1 MINNFSYR
9 QLLFAGIFLETIIFF
24 IFFYSEQD
32 LGDVFRYSA
41 RYSGRLSLII
51 YLYCFYKFYRAF
63 LNSDNLKRVK
73 DLVFI
78 FGVLHVIHFGF
89 LALSVYLN
97 NLPIIPVKITG
108 GALAYLM
115 IIIYPFIIEIIK
127 KHIYHLIYFYYVG
140 IVMLMTYVARIKGD
154 FEGAEPE
161 IFHKIAFVFLI
172 LVFLKFGYTFYIHKK
187 NFKHE

>member
-9 QLLFAGIFLETIIFF
+9 QLLFAGIFFETIIFLM
-24 IFFYSEQD
+24 FFYSKQD

-78 FGVLHVIHFGF
+78 FGVLHIIHFGF

-115 IIIYPFIIEIIK
+115 IIIYPFIIEKIK
-127 KHIYHLIYFYYVG
+127 KYIYHLIYFYYVG

-172 LVFLKFGYTFYIHKK
+172 LVFLKFGYIFYIQRK

>member
-9 QLLFAGIFLETIIFF
+9 QLLLAGILFETIIFL
-24 IFFYSEQD
+24 IFFYSKQE
-32 LGDVFRYSA
+32 LAEVFRYSA

-63 LNSDNLKRVK
+63 LKSDNLKRVK

-97 NLPIIPVKITG
+97 NLPIIAVKITG

-115 IIIYPFIIEIIK
+115 IIIYPFIIEKIK
-127 KHIYHLIYFYYVG
+127 KPIYHLIYFYYVG

-172 LVFLKFGYTFYIHKK
+172 LVFLKFGYIFYIQRK

>member
-24 IFFYSEQD
+24 IFFYSKQD

-51 YLYCFYKFYRAF
+51 YLYCFYIFYKAF

-115 IIIYPFIIEIIK
+115 IIIYPFIIEKIK
-127 KHIYHLIYFYYVG
+127 KPIYHLIYFYYVG
-140 IVMLMTYVARIKGD
+140 IVMLMTYVARIQGD

-172 LVFLKFGYTFYIHKK
+172 LVFLKFGYIFYIQRK

>member
-24 IFFYSEQD
+24 IFFYSKQD

-115 IIIYPFIIEIIK
+115 IIIYPFIIEKIK

-172 LVFLKFGYTFYIHKK
+172 LVFLKFGYIFYIQRK

>member
-24 IFFYSEQD
+24 IFFYSKQD

-51 YLYCFYKFYRAF
+51 YLYCFYKFYKAF

-115 IIIYPFIIEIIK
+115 IIIYPFIIEKIK
-127 KHIYHLIYFYYVG
+127 KPIYHLIYFYYVG

>member
-9 QLLFAGIFLETIIFF
+9 QLLFAGITLETIIFF
-24 IFFYSEQD
+24 IFFYAKQD

-115 IIIYPFIIEIIK
+115 IIIYPFIIEKIK

-172 LVFLKFGYTFYIHKK
+172 LVFLKFGYIFYIQRK

>member
-9 QLLFAGIFLETIIFF
+9 QLLFAGIFLEAIIFF
-24 IFFYSEQD
+24 IFFYFKQD

-89 LALSVYLN
+89 LALSVHLN

-115 IIIYPFIIEIIK
+115 IIIYPFIIEKIK

-172 LVFLKFGYTFYIHKK
+172 LVFLKFGYIFYIHRK

>member
-9 QLLFAGIFLETIIFF
+9 QLLFAGIFLEAIIFF
-24 IFFYSEQD
+24 IFFYFKQD

-63 LNSDNLKRVK
+63 LIKDNLKRVK

-89 LALSVYLN
+89 LALSVHLN

-115 IIIYPFIIEIIK
+115 IIIYPFIIEKIK

-172 LVFLKFGYTFYIHKK
+172 LVFLKFGYIFYIQRK

>member
-63 LNSDNLKRVK
+63 LNRDNLKRVK

-89 LALSVYLN
+89 LALSVHLN

-115 IIIYPFIIEIIK
+115 IIIYPFIIEKIK

-172 LVFLKFGYTFYIHKK
+172 LVFLKFGYIFYIQRK

>member
-24 IFFYSEQD
+24 IFFYSKQD

-63 LNSDNLKRVK
+63 LKSDNLKRVK

-97 NLPIIPVKITG
+97 NLPIIAVKITG

-115 IIIYPFIIEIIK
+115 IIIYPFIIEKIK
-127 KHIYHLIYFYYVG
+127 KPIYHLIYFYYVG

-172 LVFLKFGYTFYIHKK
+172 LVFLKFGYTFYIQRK
-187 NFKHE
+187 NFKYE

>member
-1 MINNFSYR
+1 M
-9 QLLFAGIFLETIIFF
+9 
-24 IFFYSEQD
+24 
-32 LGDVFRYSA
+32 FRYSA
-41 RYSGRLSLII
+41 CYSGRLSLII

-63 LNSDNLKRVK
+63 LKSDNLKRVK

-115 IIIYPFIIEIIK
+115 IIIYPFIIEKIK

-161 IFHKIAFVFLI
+161 IFHKIAFFFLI
-172 LVFLKFGYTFYIHKK
+172 LVFLKFGYTFYIQRKK
-187 NFKHE
+187 F

>member
-9 QLLFAGIFLETIIFF
+9 QLLFTGIFLETIIFF
-24 IFFYSEQD
+24 IFFYSKQD

-63 LNSDNLKRVK
+63 LKSDNLKRVK

-115 IIIYPFIIEIIK
+115 IIIYPFIIEKIK

-172 LVFLKFGYTFYIHKK
+172 LVFLKFGYIFYIQRK

>member
-24 IFFYSEQD
+24 IFFYSKQD

-108 GALAYLM
+108 GALAYSM
-115 IIIYPFIIEIIK
+115 IIIYPFIIEKIK

-161 IFHKIAFVFLI
+161 IFHTIAFVFLI
-172 LVFLKFGYTFYIHKK
+172 LVFLKFGYIFYIQRK

>member
-24 IFFYSEQD
+24 IFFYSKQD

-51 YLYCFYKFYRAF
+51 YLYCFYKFYSAF

-115 IIIYPFIIEIIK
+115 IIIYPFIIEKIK

-172 LVFLKFGYTFYIHKK
+172 LVFLKFGYIFYIQRK

>member
-89 LALSVYLN
+89 LALSVHLN

-115 IIIYPFIIEIIK
+115 IIIYPFIIEKIK

-172 LVFLKFGYTFYIHKK
+172 LVFLKFGYIFYIQRK

>member
-9 QLLFAGIFLETIIFF
+9 QLLFAGIFLEAIIFF

-89 LALSVYLN
+89 LALSVHLN

-115 IIIYPFIIEIIK
+115 IIIYPFIIEKIK

-140 IVMLMTYVARIKGD
+140 IVILMTYVARIKGD

-172 LVFLKFGYTFYIHKK
+172 LVFLKFGYIFYIQRK

>member
-24 IFFYSEQD
+24 IFFYSKQD

-115 IIIYPFIIEIIK
+115 IIIYPFIIEKIK

-140 IVMLMTYVARIKGD
+140 IVMLITYVARIKGD

-172 LVFLKFGYTFYIHKK
+172 LVFLKFGYIFYIHRK

>member
-115 IIIYPFIIEIIK
+115 IIIYPFIIEKIK

-172 LVFLKFGYTFYIHKK
+172 LVFLKFGYIFYIHRK

>member
-24 IFFYSEQD
+24 ILFCSKQD

-115 IIIYPFIIEIIK
+115 IIIYPFIIEKIK
-127 KHIYHLIYFYYVG
+127 KHIYHLMYFYYVG

-172 LVFLKFGYTFYIHKK
+172 LVFLKFGYTFYIQRK

>member
-24 IFFYSEQD
+24 IFFYSKQD

-115 IIIYPFIIEIIK
+115 IIIYPFIIEKIK
-127 KHIYHLIYFYYVG
+127 KPIYHLIYFYYVG

-172 LVFLKFGYTFYIHKK
+172 LVFLKFGYIFYIQRK

>member
-9 QLLFAGIFLETIIFF
+9 QLLFTGIFLETIIFF
-24 IFFYSEQD
+24 IFFYYKQD

-51 YLYCFYKFYRAF
+51 YLYCFYKFYKAF

-89 LALSVYLN
+89 LALSVHLN

-115 IIIYPFIIEIIK
+115 IIIYPFIIEKIK

-172 LVFLKFGYTFYIHKK
+172 LVFLKFGYIFYIQRK